1 MIEMPLRSQRQVTT
15 SPLTEICNGKKRQNV
30 FFTGLKVSSF
40 FILFSLFCIYR
51 NDDHTPEL
59 RVGMIKLYDIEQK
72 LNLS

>member
-1 MIEMPLRSQRQVTT
+1 MIEMPLRSQRQDSLRSVTA
-15 SPLTEICNGKKRQNV
+15 KKRQNV